1 MEEMVY
7 FNDGLVEREKAQ
19 ISISDQGFL
28 YGYGIFQTMRAYNG
42 KMFMLDRHVERLREA
57 AYAIGMGEEVAGL
70 DLARACRETLEANE
84 LQDARVRLTVTNG
97 DHPELPWVE
106 AGGMP
111 TVLVTAQPYTPISE
125 EKYNEGFKVCIA
137 SVKRC
142 KQSVFSRIKSINYMT
157 SVMAR
162 MEATENGLDEAI
174 VLNEDG
180 YVAEGGSSN
189 IFFVEGKKLITPAEE
204 NGLIPGVTR
213 EVVMSLSKRMGLSI
227 KEGDITPDA
236 IEVFDEIFMTN
247 CLIEVMPVVRVSD
260 EEGRMDIIGEGKPGK
275 VTKRLLA
282 AYRDKVKK
290 ETV

>member
-7 FNDGLVEREKAQ
+7 LNDGLVEREKAH

-28 YGYGIFQTMRAYNG
+28 YGYGVFRTMRAYNG
-42 KMFMLDRHVERLREA
+42 KIFLLDKHIERLREA
-57 AYAIGMGEEVAGL
+57 AYVIGMGEEVASL
-70 DLARACRETLEANE
+70 DLVRACRETLEANK

-97 DHPELPWVE
+97 DGAELPWVE

-111 TVLVTAQPYTPISE
+111 TVLVTAQPYTPFTE

-137 SVKRC
+137 SVKRYR
-142 KQSVFSRIKSINYMT
+142 QSVIATIKSLNYLT

-162 MEATENGLDEAI
+162 KEATENGLDEAI
-174 VLNEDG
+174 VLNEG
-180 YVAEGGSSN
+180 GFVAEGGSSN
-189 IFFVEGKKLITPAEE
+189 IFFVEGKKLITPSTE
-204 NGLIPGVTR
+204 NGVIPGVAR
-213 EVVMSLSKRMGLSI
+213 ELVMSLAKGLGLSV

-247 CLIEVMPVVRVSD
+247 SLIEVMPVVRVSD

-275 VTKRLLA
+275 VTKRLLS
-282 AYRDKVKK
+282 AYREKVRK
-290 ETV
+290 ETG